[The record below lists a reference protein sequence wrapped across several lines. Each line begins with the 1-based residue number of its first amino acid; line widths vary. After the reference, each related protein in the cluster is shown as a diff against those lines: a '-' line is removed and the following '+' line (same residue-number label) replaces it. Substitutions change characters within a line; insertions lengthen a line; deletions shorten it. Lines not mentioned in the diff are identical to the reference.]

1 MDSIAVTDIKRK
13 KRREFSESELEDKL
27 NAFGDIIGKILQVV
41 LKISDLVDVSIQDLT
56 SKVSNLQ
63 SQLNRINKDITTLK
77 ARFAGV
83 TVSETLHGPEGPPQ
97 TALLPGSSVLPEE
110 FISRPSS
117 VIPEEFI
124 PIPPPIVPFSPKIAW
139 IPRKEYKI
147 PGNEYR
153 INEYIT
159 LKLEENK
166 TFIYIKGKKFM
177 QCIRLALQILPQES
191 HLFEE
196 VESIDEA
203 AEVYKQYL
211 WENKIVEGPMAHPS
225 RFQNTTITPEHEFW
239 GHCSNLQTWVEH
251 KYDTRLLRGNLSFPL
266 LKKLAKA
273 GDELAREIFKD
284 EIAQRLESGYPSV
297 VQYLIIQGYLYH
309 FTSSELNTII
319 DTTNLIKNVSSELK
333 MLSNFLQT
341 CADKFPRILGD
352 IVLKILEL
360 PEGKENLITVSS
372 RNAWDLDF
380 RVPLDSNPQFLVK
393 IKDALK
399 EKLKKVKKDEKRTI
413 LDYIQIIDDNVN
425 EKKRQIEAK
434 NFEFEKAELNK
445 IEKSLNLKTKEMHEE
460 YQLMLLTPPPFSP
473 LEFNKERRR
482 LGVYLHSHLI
492 PFSRNIR
499 RFRDNLKMKLI
510 ELEKIKKKGRDV
522 TKFINQANDLIRLNR
537 KQHKKMI
544 SIRKDLYSKLINSVR
559 KN

>member
-1 MDSIAVTDIKRK
+1 MDPIAVTDIKRK

-27 NAFGDIIGKILQVV
+27 NAFGDIIEKILQVV
-41 LKISDLVDVSIQDLT
+41 LKVSDLADASIQNLT

-63 SQLNRINKDITTLK
+63 SQLNGVNKDITTLK

-83 TVSETLHGPEGPPQ
+83 SVSESLHGPEGPPQ
-97 TALLPGSSVLPEE
+97 TAPLHGSEALPEE
-110 FISRPSS
+110 FIPLSLGSDAL
-117 VIPEEFI
+117 PEAFI
-124 PIPPPIVPFSPKIAW
+124 PLPPPIVPFSPKIAR

-147 PGNEYR
+147 PRNEYR

-159 LKLEENK
+159 LKLEEKK

-177 QCIRLALQILPQES
+177 QCIRLTLLIPPQES
-191 HLFEE
+191 HLYEE

-225 RFQNTTITPEHEFW
+225 RFQNTTITPEQEFW

-266 LKKLAKA
+266 LKKLANA

-372 RNAWDLDF
+372 RKSWILAF
-380 RVPLDSNPQFLVK
+380 RVPLNANPRFLDD
-393 IKDALK
+393 IKKALK
-399 EKLKKVKKDEKRTI
+399 DKLSKVRKDKKGDV

-425 EKKRQIEAK
+425 EKLRVT
-434 NFEFEKAELNK
+434 K
-445 IEKSLNLKTKEMHEE
+445 IPVN
-460 YQLMLLTPPPFSP
+460 
-473 LEFNKERRR
+473 
-482 LGVYLHSHLI
+482 
-492 PFSRNIR
+492 
-499 RFRDNLKMKLI
+499 
-510 ELEKIKKKGRDV
+510 KKKKPTKYNDKFKNKKKRD
-522 TKFINQANDLIRLNR
+522 RHR
-537 KQHKKMI
+537 KK
-544 SIRKDLYSKLINSVR
+544 SKENWVDPTFKEDDKGYGQKPRGNWGYGSP
-559 KN
+559 